1 MAWLLRGG
9 QKPLPHT
16 PPVQRSPG
24 PAPPT
29 RAPLSSPTRMLHVL
43 SGVPGQVWRPCAERR
58 AWGGPM
64 AACVSYWA
72 PRGAPGTALPAG
84 PSQPRTGHPHP
95 QVWGCRGNPGP
106 ALQGGSASLPPS
118 ISFSSQALLSR
129 VQGQLISGV
138 EVFRGPHLGLKTS
151 WAFRGTER
159 WLRLRSA
166 VPPRPP
172 MPSCLP

>member
-1 MAWLLRGG
+1 M
-9 QKPLPHT
+9 
-16 PPVQRSPG
+16 
-24 PAPPT
+24 
-29 RAPLSSPTRMLHVL
+29 L
-43 SGVPGQVWRPCAERR
+43 SGG
-58 AWGGPM
+58 
-64 AACVSYWA
+64 
-72 PRGAPGTALPAG
+72 RGADRWLPASLPGLPEG
-84 PSQPRTGHPHP
+84 PRARPFLLALHNHALATHP